1 MGNVGD
7 RAQLREI
14 IEKTIQKIFA
24 GDRRTAGRLITGLE
38 DREEWC
44 KEVMKRLYPRA
55 GHAMT
60 IGLTGAGGSGKSS
73 LLNHLI
79 QRFRQMGKSLGVIAV
94 DPSSP
99 FSGGA
104 FLGDRI
110 RIQHHTRDDGVFIR
124 SMASRGYLGGLA
136 RATTEVL
143 HVMEAMGFETIMV
156 ETLGAGQ
163 DEIDIIRLVQTCL
176 LVITPSMGDEI
187 QALKAGIMEIGDIF
201 VLNKSDLDGATKAIR
216 SIEAALSLKPFN
228 KGEWRPRIVSTV
240 AASGEGIDDLME
252 GILAHQDYV
261 HNNDAMERAAFQ
273 RVEQEVGLIFRDEL
287 ERVIF
292 KGLNGSGEKRRY
304 IQSIIDGKSDPYK
317 VVEEIMETFLK
328 KR

>member
-1 MGNVGD
+1 MFFI
-7 RAQLREI
+7 REN
-14 IEKTIQKIFA
+14 IEETVRKIFA
-24 GDRRTAGRLITGLE
+24 GDRRTASRLITRLE
-38 DREEWC
+38 DGDEWS
-44 KEVMKRLYPRA
+44 KEVMKRLFPRT
-55 GHAMT
+55 GRAMT
-60 IGLTGAGGSGKSS
+60 FGLTGAGGSGKSS

-79 QRFRQMGKSLGVIAV
+79 QRFRQMDKSVGVIAV

-110 RIQHHTRDDGVFIR
+110 RIQHHTRDDRVYIR

-143 HVMEAMGFETIMV
+143 RVMEAMGFDVVMV

-163 DEIDIIRLVQTCL
+163 DEIDVIRLVQTCL
-176 LVITPSMGDEI
+176 LVITPGMGDEI

-201 VLNKSDLDGATKAIR
+201 VLNKSDLDGATQTLR
-216 SIEAALSLKPFN
+216 SIEAVLSLKAFE
-228 KGEWRPRIVSTV
+228 KGEWKPKIVSTV
-240 AASGEGIDDLME
+240 ATSGEGIDDLME
-252 GILAHQDYV
+252 GILAHQNYL
-261 HNNDAMERAAFQ
+261 HKSDALERAAFQ
-273 RVEQEVGLIFRDEL
+273 RVEQELGLIFRDEL

-292 KGLNGSGEKRRY
+292 KGLKGTGKKRRY
-304 IQSIIDGKSDPYK
+304 IWSIIEGKSDPYT
-317 VVEEIMETFLK
+317 VIEEILGTFLK

>member
-1 MGNVGD
+1 MPLIV
-7 RAQLREI
+7 ES
-14 IEKTIQKIFA
+14 IEGTVQKVLA
-24 GDRRTAGRLITGLE
+24 GDRRTAGRLITRLE
-38 DREEWC
+38 DGDNWG
-44 KEVMKRLYPRA
+44 KEIMKRLFPRT
-55 GHAMT
+55 GRSVT
-60 IGLTGAGGSGKSS
+60 LGLTGAGGSGKSS

-79 QRFRQMGKSLGVIAV
+79 QRFRKMGKSVGVIAV

-110 RIQHHTRDDGVFIR
+110 RIQHHTRDDGVYIR

-143 HVMEAMGFETIMV
+143 RVMEAMGFDVVMV

-163 DEIDIIRLVQTCL
+163 DEIDVIRLVQTCL

-187 QALKAGIMEIGDIF
+187 QAMKAGIMEIGDIF
-201 VLNKSDLDGATKAIR
+201 VLNKADLDGSTQALR
-216 SIEAALSLKPFN
+216 SIEAVLSLKAF
-228 KGEWRPRIVSTV
+228 KQGEWKPRVISTV
-240 AASGEGIDDLME
+240 ATSGEGIGDLME
-252 GILAHQDYV
+252 GIMAHQDFL
-261 HNNDAMERAAFQ
+261 HNSEAMEQAAFQ
-273 RVEQEVGLIFRDEL
+273 RVEQELGLIFRDEL

-292 KGLNGSGEKRRY
+292 KGLKGTGKKRRY
-304 IQSIIDGKSDPYK
+304 IRNIVDGKSDPYT
-317 VVEEIMETFLK
+317 VIEEILGDFLK

>member
-1 MGNVGD
+1 MPLIG
-7 RAQLREI
+7 ES
-14 IEKTIQKIFA
+14 IEETVQKILA
-24 GDRRTAGRLITGLE
+24 GDRRTAGRLITRLE
-38 DREEWC
+38 DGDDRGREI
-44 KEVMKRLYPRA
+44 MKRLFPRT
-55 GHAMT
+55 GGSMT
-60 IGLTGAGGSGKSS
+60 LGLTGAGGSGKSN

-79 QRFRQMGKSLGVIAV
+79 QRFRQMGKSVGVIAV

-110 RIQHHTRDDGVFIR
+110 RIQHHTRDDGVYIR

-143 HVMEAMGFETIMV
+143 RVMEAMGFNVVMV

-163 DEIDIIRLVQTCL
+163 DEIDVIRLVQTCL
-176 LVITPSMGDEI
+176 LVTTPSMGDEI

-201 VLNKSDLDGATKAIR
+201 VLNKSDLDGATQALR
-216 SIEAALSLKPFN
+216 SIEAVLSLKPS
-228 KGEWRPRIVSTV
+228 KEGEWKPRVVSTV
-240 AASGEGIDDLME
+240 ATSGEGISDLVE
-252 GILAHQDYV
+252 GIMAHQNYL
-261 HNNDAMERAAFQ
+261 HNSDAMERAAFQ
-273 RVEQEVGLIFRDEL
+273 RVEQELGLIFRDEL

-292 KGLNGSGEKRRY
+292 KGLKGTGKKRRY
-304 IQSIIDGKSDPYK
+304 IRNIIDGKSDPYS
-317 VVEEIMETFLK
+317 VIEEILGTFLK